1 MSDFAINL
9 INTLSPSAANRDE
22 AARAALK
29 EFDANGDG
37 TVSMQEFQ
45 KVFAVMQRE
54 EQLSGK
60 QGTGAAS
67 SFHTAGV
74 RPTIFACTLYPSFSK
89 NYALSQYQATEML
102 TAFDKN
108 GDHQVTLD
116 ELKGVT
122 PPPTAPTDPGTG
134 TGASTGATDTTTP
147 TGATGSGGVTD
158 PTTTPPPPPP
168 DTPQPTP
175 AERADA
181 LMAAYDTTKKG
192 SVTLS
197 DIASAWINDP
207 TLGDI
212 SQLANTVQ
220 AWDAS
225 GDGQITRDELVLG
238 FTVMDAADGLL
249 VQLAQPP
256 ATANDPVAIQL
267 SSLKDADL
275 QPLGVTRDMLTA
287 WDTNK
292 DGAVT
297 REELVS
303 GLRALSLQPPAP
315 TADEVAQTLL
325 KNYDVNGDNALTF
338 DEFQK
343 ALAGSSMDA
352 SASQSSFDSW
362 DLNNDGSI
370 SAAELTSGVDT
381 AQKATDL
388 VASYDLG
395 KKGYFDI
402 ADLQAAIDASPD
414 NATSAPAADI
424 LAAWDANGDGKVTA
438 QDIINVLQLQ
448 KLTTPAAT

>member
-1 MSDFAINL
+1 MESQVSDFAINL
-9 INTLSPSAANRDE
+9 INALGPSATNRDE

-37 TVSMQEFQ
+37 TVSSQEFQ

-60 QGTGAAS
+60 QGTGEAS
-67 SFHTAGV
+67 SFRAAGV

-102 TAFDKN
+102 AAFDKN
-108 GDHQVTLD
+108 ADQQVTLD

-122 PPPTAPTDPGTG
+122 PTPPTPTTPVDPAPGTDG
-134 TGASTGATDTTTP
+134 STGTTDTT
-147 TGATGSGGVTD
+147 GSTD
-158 PTTTPPPPPP
+158 TPPPP
-168 DTPQPTP
+168 DTPPPTP

-192 SVTLS
+192 YVTLS

-225 GDGQITRDELVLG
+225 GDGQITRAELVLG

-256 ATANDPVAIQL
+256 ATAEDPVAIQL
-267 SSLKDADL
+267 SSLNDADL
-275 QPLGVTRDMLTA
+275 PPLGVTREMLTS
-287 WDTNK
+287 WDANK

-297 REELVS
+297 REELVT
-303 GLRALSLQPPAP
+303 GLRALSLQPAPP
-315 TADEVAQTLL
+315 TAEQVAQTLL
-325 KNYDVNGDNALTF
+325 KNYDANGDSGLTF

-352 SASQSSFDSW
+352 NASQGSFDSW
-362 DLNNDGSI
+362 DLDKDGSI

-388 VASYDLG
+388 VASYDLA

-448 KLTTPAAT
+448 KLSTPAAT

>member
-1 MSDFAINL
+1 VSDFAINL
-9 INTLSPSAANRDE
+9 ISTLSPSATNRDE
-22 AARAALK
+22 AARAALR

-37 TVSMQEFQ
+37 TVSSQEFQ

-60 QGTGAAS
+60 QGPGEAS
-67 SFHTAGV
+67 TFHSAGV

-89 NYALSQYQATEML
+89 NYAVSQYQATEML

-108 GDHQVTLD
+108 ADQQVTLD

-122 PPPTAPTDPGTG
+122 PAPTDPGTG

-158 PTTTPPPPPP
+158 PPPPPPP
-168 DTPQPTP
+168 DTPPPTP
-175 AERADA
+175 AERADG
-181 LMAAYDTTKKG
+181 LMAAYDTAKKG
-192 SVTLS
+192 YVTLS

-238 FTVMDAADGLL
+238 FTVMDAADALL

-267 SSLKDADL
+267 SSVKDAEL
-275 QPLGVTRDMLTA
+275 LPLGFTRDMLTG

-315 TADEVAQTLL
+315 TADQVAQTLL
-325 KNYDVNGDNALTF
+325 KNFDANGDNALTF

-343 ALAGSSMDA
+343 ALAGNSTDA

-362 DLNNDGSI
+362 DLNKDGSI
-370 SAAELTSGVDT
+370 SSAELTSGVDA

-388 VASYDLG
+388 VASYDIG
-395 KKGYFDI
+395 KKGYFDL

-414 NATSAPAADI
+414 KASSAPAAEI
-424 LAAWDANGDGKVTA
+424 LAAWDSDGDGKVTA

-448 KLTTPAAT
+448 KLSTPAAT

>member
-1 MSDFAINL
+1 MESQVSDFTINL
-9 INTLSPSAANRDE
+9 INALGPSATNRDE

-29 EFDANGDG
+29 DFDANTDG
-37 TVSMQEFQ
+37 KISNQEFQ

-60 QGTGAAS
+60 QGTGEAS
-67 SFHTAGV
+67 SFRASGV

-89 NYALSQYQATEML
+89 NYAVSQYQTTEML
-102 TAFDKN
+102 TAFDRD

-122 PPPTAPTDPGTG
+122 PTPPAPVDPTPGTG
-134 TGASTGATDTTTP
+134 GSTGGSTGTTDTT
-147 TGATGSGGVTD
+147 GSTD
-158 PTTTPPPPPP
+158 TTPPAEPPPP
-168 DTPQPTP
+168 APG
-175 AERADA
+175 ERADA
-181 LMAAYDTTKKG
+181 LMAAYDTTGKG
-192 SVTLS
+192 YVTLA

-220 AWDAS
+220 AWDIS
-225 GDGQITRDELVLG
+225 GDGQITRAELVAG

-256 ATANDPVAIQL
+256 ATQNDLVAIQL
-267 SSLKDADL
+267 SSVNDAEL
-275 QPLGVTRDMLTA
+275 PPLGVTREMLTS
-287 WDTNK
+287 WDANK

-297 REELVS
+297 REELVT
-303 GLRALSLQPPAP
+303 GLRALSLQPAPP
-315 TADEVAQTLL
+315 TAEQVAQALL
-325 KNYDVNGDNALTF
+325 KNYDVNGDLALGF

-352 SASQSSFDSW
+352 NASQGSFDSW
-362 DLNNDGSI
+362 DRDKDGAI

-388 VASYDLG
+388 VASYDLTN
-395 KKGYFDI
+395 KGYFDI

-424 LAAWDANGDGKVTA
+424 LAAWDADGDGKVTA

-448 KLTTPAAT
+448 KLTTPTAT

>member
-1 MSDFAINL
+1 MESQVSDFAINL
-9 INTLSPSAANRDE
+9 ISTLSPSATNRDE
-22 AARAALK
+22 TARAALR

-37 TVSMQEFQ
+37 TVSSQEFQ

-60 QGTGAAS
+60 QGPGEAS
-67 SFHTAGV
+67 TFHSAGV

-89 NYALSQYQATEML
+89 NYAVSQYQATEML

-108 GDHQVTLD
+108 ADQKVTLD
-116 ELKGVT
+116 ELKGVA
-122 PPPTAPTDPGTG
+122 PAPTDPGTG
-134 TGASTGATDTTTP
+134 TGASTGSTDTTTP

-158 PTTTPPPPPP
+158 PPPP
-168 DTPQPTP
+168 DTPPPTP
-175 AERADA
+175 AERADG
-181 LMAAYDTTKKG
+181 LMAAYDIAKKG
-192 SVTLS
+192 YVTLS

-238 FTVMDAADGLL
+238 FTVMDAADALL

-267 SSLKDADL
+267 SSVKDAEL
-275 QPLGVTRDMLTA
+275 LPLGFTRDMLTG

-297 REELVS
+297 REELVT

-325 KNYDVNGDNALTF
+325 KNFDANGDNALTF

-343 ALAGSSMDA
+343 ALAGSSTDA

-362 DLNNDGSI
+362 DLNKDGSI
-370 SAAELTSGVDT
+370 SSTELTSGVDA

-388 VASYDLG
+388 VASYDIG
-395 KKGYFDI
+395 KKGYFDL

-414 NATSAPAADI
+414 NASSAPAADI
-424 LAAWDANGDGKVTA
+424 LAAWDSDGDGKVTA

-448 KLTTPAAT
+448 KLSTPAAT

>member
-1 MSDFAINL
+1 MSDFALNL
-9 INTLSPSAANRDE
+9 ISTLSPAAPSRDD

-37 TVSMQEFQ
+37 TVSNQEFQ

-60 QGTGAAS
+60 QGPGVAS
-67 SFHTAGV
+67 TFHSAGV
-74 RPTIFACTLYPSFSK
+74 RPTIFASTLYPSFSK

-108 GDHQVTLD
+108 GDQQVTLD

-122 PPPTAPTDPGTG
+122 PAPATPTTPTTPTDPGTG
-134 TGASTGATDTTTP
+134 TGASTGAT
-147 TGATGSGGVTD
+147 GSGGVTD
-158 PTTTPPPPPP
+158 PTPTPPPPP
-168 DTPQPTP
+168 DTPPPTP

-181 LMAAYDTTKKG
+181 LMAAYDKTKKG
-192 SVTLS
+192 YVTLS

-238 FTVMDAADGLL
+238 FTVMDAADALL

-267 SSLKDADL
+267 SSVKDGDL
-275 QPLGVTRDMLTA
+275 LPLGFTRDMLTG

-297 REELVS
+297 REELVT

-315 TADEVAQTLL
+315 TADQVAQTLL
-325 KNYDVNGDNALTF
+325 KNFDANGDNALTF

-362 DLNNDGSI
+362 DLNKDGSI
-370 SAAELTSGVDT
+370 SSAELTSGVDA

-388 VASYDLG
+388 VASYDIG
-395 KKGYFDI
+395 KKGYFDL
-402 ADLQAAIDASPD
+402 ADLPAAIDASPD
-414 NATSAPAADI
+414 KASSAPAADI
-424 LAAWDANGDGKVTA
+424 LAAWDSDGDGKVTA

-448 KLTTPAAT
+448 KLATPAAT